1 MRPAVAHLLFAL
13 LLASSI
19 MGCVPDRR
27 TPQDRRDPVDDG
39 SNSGSLIAVCE
50 QANRGQRAAWSRLAK
65 DLAAKTLAG
74 DLKSKD
80 EQMEFWSAG
89 IQSITEQKSKVIGA
103 AIDKADGDSGAATEP
118 LNAEKSAAVWEQVA
132 KGIAK

>member
-1 MRPAVAHLLFAL
+1 MRPALAHLLFAL

-19 MGCVPDRR
+19 LGCVPDRR

-39 SNSGSLIAVCE
+39 ASGGSVIAVCE

-74 DLKSKD
+74 DLKSRD
-80 EQMEFWSAG
+80 EQMAFWSEG
-89 IQSITEQKSKVIGA
+89 IQRITEQKSAVVGA
-103 AIDKADGDSGAATEP
+103 AIDKADGDTFDR
-118 LNAEKSAAVWEQVA
+118 EKSSAVWEQVA

>member
-1 MRPAVAHLLFAL
+1 MRHALAHLLFAL
-13 LLASSI
+13 ILAVSI
-19 MGCVPDRR
+19 QGCVPDRR

-39 SNSGSLIAVCE
+39 NATGSLIAVCE

-65 DLAAKTLAG
+65 ELAAKTLAG
-74 DLKSKD
+74 ELKSKD

-89 IQSITEQKSKVIGA
+89 IQRITEQKSAVVGA
-103 AIDKADGDSGAATEP
+103 AIDKADGDTFDR
-118 LNAEKSAAVWEQVA
+118 EKSAATWEQVA

>member
-1 MRPAVAHLLFAL
+1 MRPALAHLLFAL
-13 LLASSI
+13 LLAASV

-27 TPQDRRDPVDDG
+27 TPSDRRDPVDDG
-39 SNSGSLIAVCE
+39 NATGSLIAVCE

-74 DLKSKD
+74 ELKSKD

-89 IQSITEQKSKVIGA
+89 IQSITEQKSKVIGT
-103 AIDKADGDSGAATEP
+103 AIDKADGDTFDRD
-118 LNAEKSAAVWEQVA
+118 KSAATWEQVA

>member
-1 MRPAVAHLLFAL
+1 MRPAIAHLLFAL

-19 MGCVPDRR
+19 LGCVPDRR
-27 TPQDRRDPVDDG
+27 APQDRRDPVDDG
-39 SNSGSLIAVCE
+39 AAGGSLIAVCE

-74 DLKSKD
+74 DLKSRD
-80 EQMEFWSAG
+80 EQMVFWSEG
-89 IQSITEQKSKVIGA
+89 IQRITEQKSAVVGA
-103 AIDKADGDSGAATEP
+103 AIDKADGDTFDR
-118 LNAEKSAAVWEQVA
+118 EKSSAVWEQVA